1 MKKRLA
7 VLVLSVVLLLGA
19 SSAAAVTIKK
29 GSQGL
34 DPLFLNM
41 RLAQLGYGTA
51 AAMSSY
57 TAETAEAVKDFQEK
71 NGIKAT
77 GAVKDDTWAALFH
90 ETFTVGIDCL
100 PEEKWNSRGY
110 YVSGSLVPPFSKV
123 EVPDNSSGYKSHAV
137 MDVEGYQ
144 LHVYLSIFDSM
155 DDYITPAKANDK
167 AGYDETFVK
176 NYGASGYKVS
186 GEQDIKING
195 KPAHIWSETFKYTID
210 GTKSNY
216 YCFRGIVE
224 LDRVYGHQVYG
235 SAVLSYPVPA
245 SAAAALSKAMGMNEV
260 KAALAGL
267 RCGRDRKTDYQAGAA
282 QRRKASKVKEK
293 ITLPDD
299 FQPVEEAEQT
309 TLEMIYDMWEHVN
322 PDADGAYRAA
332 FDADSLVNM
341 YYGAKLMQKYMRYVD
356 NGSSPDDA
364 ATLML
369 LSVANGAFDSRFK
382 EKIEDIQNSV
392 SAVLLCAAN
401 ALAPEAEPYL
411 TFMGIEKPRWIE
423 EDLARVYDTIIP
435 ALARM
440 QK

>member
-1 MKKRLA
+1 
-7 VLVLSVVLLLGA
+7 
-19 SSAAAVTIKK
+19 
-29 GSQGL
+29 
-34 DPLFLNM
+34 M

-77 GAVKDDTWAALFH
+77 GTVKDDTWAALFH

-267 RCGRDRKTDYQAGAA
+267 YHDAAEIITGDMPTPVKYGSSDLRDAYKEVEAA
-282 QRRKASKVKEK
+282 AENRLLLQLPEDHLQQEKA
-293 ITLPDD
+293 IWFLRDHGLT
-299 FQPVEEAEQT
+299 VEE
-309 TLEMIYDMWEHVN
+309 VR
-322 PDADGAYRAA
+322 G
-332 FDADSLVNM
+332 
-341 YYGAKLMQKYMRYVD
+341 
-356 NGSSPDDA
+356 
-364 ATLML
+364 
-369 LSVANGAFDSRFK
+369 
-382 EKIEDIQNSV
+382 
-392 SAVLLCAAN
+392 N
-401 ALAPEAEPYL
+401 AS
-411 TFMGIEKPRWIE
+411 
-423 EDLARVYDTIIP
+423 
-435 ALARM
+435 
-440 QK
+440 